1 MARNGDAMTT
11 VEFHF
16 DFGSPNVYFS
26 HKVIPAIVQ
35 RTGARFDYV
44 PVLLGGIFKLTN
56 NRSPIE
62 AYRDI
67 RNKLDYMQIETDRF
81 IRRHGIADYNFNPH
95 FPVNTLMLMRGAV
108 AAQMDGILMPYV
120 EAVLHHMW
128 EAPKKMDDPAVI
140 GAALAQSGLDAKRLF
155 ELAQTAEVKQR
166 LMDNTARSVD
176 RGSFGAPTFFVG
188 DEIFF
193 GKDKLDEVEAE
204 IRARAG

>member
-1 MARNGDAMTT
+1 MTGT

-16 DFGSPNVYFS
+16 DFGSPNAYFS
-26 HKVIPAIVQ
+26 HRVIPAIEQ
-35 RTGARFDYV
+35 RTGAHFDYV

-56 NRSPIE
+56 NRSPAE

-67 RNKLDYMQIETDRF
+67 RNKLEYMEIESQRF
-81 IRRHGIADYNFNPH
+81 IRRHGITGYRFNPH

-120 EAVLHHMW
+120 EAVMHHMW
-128 EAPKKMDDPAVI
+128 EEPKKMDDPAVI

-155 ELAQTAEVKQR
+155 EQAQTPEVKQR
-166 LMDNTARSVD
+166 LMDNTARSVE

-188 DEIFF
+188 DAIFF
-193 GKDKLDEVEAE
+193 GKDRLDEVEAC
-204 IRARAG
+204 IRNPAGYG